1 MVPRTI
7 HAPPTGAAMDCWEQE
22 LEKARTEAEVLQS
35 ATDYLQLWAPR
46 ELDPMNLG
54 LVELRIESPDD
65 IERVRRSLKA
75 GHTLQDTTSRQAA
88 HLRQLAS
95 YLGEAAQRVTQLR
108 AA

>member
-1 MVPRTI
+1 
-7 HAPPTGAAMDCWEQE
+7 MDCWEQD

-54 LVELRIESPDD
+54 LIELRIETPAD
-65 IERVRRSLKA
+65 IERVCRSLKA
-75 GHTLQDTTSRQAA
+75 GQALPDTTSRQAA
-88 HLRQLAS
+88 HLKQLAS
-95 YLGEAAQRVTQLR
+95 FMGEAAQRVTELR

>member
-1 MVPRTI
+1 
-7 HAPPTGAAMDCWEQE
+7 MDCWEQD
-22 LEKARTEAEVLQS
+22 LEKARTEADVLQS

-75 GHTLQDTTSRQAA
+75 GQAVHATTSRQAA
-88 HLRQLAS
+88 HLKQLAS
-95 YLGEAAQRVTQLR
+95 FLGNAAQRVTELR
-108 AA
+108 RA